1 MPSNNRKL
9 NYRKLRL
16 AGFNSYDAN
25 KFKDYGDQYVE
36 KLVRL
41 QEQFKLSM
49 KEITDPACKGV
60 QR

>member
-1 MPSNNRKL
+1 M

-25 KFKDYGDQYVE
+25 KFKDYGDHYVE
-36 KLVRL
+36 KLIRL
-41 QEQFKLSM
+41 QEQFKQHM

>member
-1 MPSNNRKL
+1 MPSNNRKM

-36 KLVRL
+36 KLIRL
-41 QEQFKLSM
+41 QEAFKKQM
-49 KEITDPACKGV
+49 KELVEPASKGSA
-60 QR
+60 